1 MDAKEIL
8 IAEHKPIL
16 LVLKA
21 IRQLCSQIVEGAEV
35 DTALFRQI
43 IEFVRNYADKYHHM
57 KEEDQLFNRMEGEM
71 DQRLKD
77 GPVLGMLVE
86 HDLGRRFIS
95 KLAEAL
101 NRWDQGDKSAKLDV
115 IANAIGY
122 EQLLQEHIHKEDN
135 VIYPLAWRQLAP
147 ETKES
152 LNRLF
157 AEIEADPE
165 NAAIRDKYVNFAREL
180 ADRLGIATI

>member
-1 MDAKEIL
+1 MDAKDIL
-8 IAEHKPIL
+8 VAEHRPIL
-16 LVLKA
+16 QVLKS
-21 IRQLCSQIVEGAEV
+21 IRQLCHQVLEGAEV

-43 IEFVRNYADKYHHM
+43 IEFVRNYADKYHHL
-57 KEEDQLFNRMEGEM
+57 KEEDQLFNRMESEM

-86 HDLGRRFIS
+86 HDLGRRFIR
-95 KLAEAL
+95 KLEEAL
-101 NRWDQGDKSAKLDV
+101 NRLEQGERSAQLDV

-135 VIYPLAWRQLAP
+135 VIYPLAWRQLST

-157 AEIEADPE
+157 AGIEADPE
-165 NAAIRDKYVNFAREL
+165 NVAIREKYVNFAREL
-180 ADRLGIATI
+180 ANRLGV